1 MPFGHG
7 PLAWAMKPCYH
18 ALLLWCRNTHAIPII
33 TDVKEERRETCF
45 ITVMNESVRS
55 DLLRRL
61 AKWVIQ
67 IRSTSYLNKDL
78 NLLCLMLNIN
88 HQT

>member
-1 MPFGHG
+1 MTPRQYA
-7 PLAWAMKPCYH
+7 PLLQCH
-18 ALLLWCRNTHAIPII
+18 NTHAISII
-33 TDVKEERRETCF
+33 MDVKEETGGTCF
-45 ITVMNESVRS
+45 IPAVNDRVRS
-55 DLLRRL
+55 DLLRHL

-67 IRSTSYLNKDL
+67 KCSSSYLNKDL

>member
-1 MPFGHG
+1 MPFGRG
-7 PLAWAMKPCYH
+7 PLVGAMKTRQH
-18 ALLLWCRNTHAIPII
+18 ALLLQCRNTHAIPII
-33 TDVKEERRETCF
+33 TDAKEGTGETCF
-45 ITVMNESVRS
+45 ITVMNDGVGS
-55 DLLRRL
+55 DLLGHL

-67 IRSTSYLNKDL
+67 ICSTSYLNKDL